1 MLPRTAEGAGILGL
15 VSCGVTALLS
25 AADCSEFQEWGVM
38 LSVEP
43 GSAVAIDLSK
53 RTEYVQSL
61 MDGCLLDRSGWRLQ
75 YVDDLRWASSIVRC
89 CESA

>member
-1 MLPRTAEGAGILGL
+1 
-15 VSCGVTALLS
+15 
-25 AADCSEFQEWGVM
+25 M